1 MLGVFQ
7 KLPTARTCEEKHK
20 HCLVTLSCDP
30 LTAQPS
36 RAQDVEGVGV
46 STHCVEWGQ
55 EYTVPHNL
63 SKGGAALL

>member
-1 MLGVFQ
+1 MLGVIQ

-20 HCLVTLSCDP
+20 HCLVTPSCDP
-30 LTAQPS
+30 LMARPS
-36 RAQDVEGVGV
+36 GAQDVEGAGV

-55 EYTVPHNL
+55 EYMVPHNL